1 MKTLDQPRIVIV
13 GGGLAGLAA
22 AVRLTQH
29 GVPCRVVEVR
39 PSLGGRASSFLDGAT
54 GNTLDNCQH
63 VAMGCCTYFLQFIET
78 VGAAGCFRRETEL
91 NFIGPTGETSR
102 FTASPLPA
110 PFHLLPAL
118 GRLKW
123 LTRREQ
129 LELGRGLS
137 ALLRTPTERLRGVQ
151 LSGWLTA
158 HRQSA
163 RVQSGFWHLVLVSAL
178 SETLDRIDAA
188 YARKVLLDGFARH
201 RSGWEVLIPTTSLS
215 ELSDRYAAS
224 WLRQHGSIFK
234 CGVGVEA
241 VHLAGGIARYLTTR
255 TGESISA
262 DEFIITVPPY
272 RLRSLLESAGCDL
285 TGWPRFDQL
294 ETAPI
299 ASVHLWFDQPLTNLP
314 HAVLVDRLGQWMFN
328 RSWGAPASAD
338 GWYCQVVISASRD
351 VEALGSEATVTRV
364 ANELL
369 AIWGAGRSIQLIRGR
384 VVVERRAVLSVT
396 PGVDALRPD
405 QQTPIANLH
414 LAGDWTRTGWP
425 GTMESAVRSGYLA
438 AHRVLA
444 RLCRTPAPLPADLPI
459 PRLSRWLFPE

>member
-1 MKTLDQPRIVIV
+1 
-13 GGGLAGLAA
+13 
-22 AVRLTQH
+22 
-29 GVPCRVVEVR
+29 
-39 PSLGGRASSFLDGAT
+39 
-54 GNTLDNCQH
+54 
-63 VAMGCCTYFLQFIET
+63 MGCCTHFLQFIET

-91 NFIGPTGETSR
+91 NFISPIGETVR
-102 FTASPLPA
+102 FGASLLPA
-110 PFHLLPAL
+110 PFHLLPTL

-129 LELGRGLS
+129 FELGLGLS
-137 ALLRTPTERLRGVQ
+137 ALLRTPTERLRGVR
-151 LSGWLTA
+151 LSNWLTE
-158 HRQSA
+158 HGQSS

-178 SETLDRIDAA
+178 SETLERIDAA

-224 WLRQHGSIFK
+224 WLRERGSILE
-234 CGVGVEA
+234 CGVGIEA
-241 VHLAGGIARYLTTR
+241 VHCFGGLVRDLTTR
-255 TGESISA
+255 TGESVPA

-272 RLRSLLESAGCDL
+272 RLWSLLESGNCDL

-294 ETAPI
+294 ETSPI

-314 HAVLVDRLGQWMFN
+314 HAVLVDRFGQWMFN
-328 RSWGAPASAD
+328 RSWGAPKSAD

-369 AIWGAGRSIQLIRGR
+369 AIWGAGRTIQLIRGR

-396 PGVDALRPD
+396 PGVDALRSD

-438 AHRVLA
+438 AHRVLT

-459 PRLSRWLFPE
+459 PRISRWLFPE